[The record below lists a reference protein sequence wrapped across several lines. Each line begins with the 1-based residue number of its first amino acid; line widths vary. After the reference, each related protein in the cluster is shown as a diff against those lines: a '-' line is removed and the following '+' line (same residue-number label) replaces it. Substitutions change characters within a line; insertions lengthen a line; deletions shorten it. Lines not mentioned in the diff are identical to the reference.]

1 MLRFAPMNARLLSSP
16 LLRVS
21 RIGAALA
28 ARVDAAPRRFGC
40 VHSVFERAVN
50 IRAHDDRLLTLH
62 GPGPLAAPFAM
73 ALEHLPPIGS
83 MEPGMAVE
91 RIDRQLI
98 FRSLRG
104 DLRLAW
110 RGARVADLSIVL
122 ASDRGPLAAALLDAP
137 LPAGAPALS
146 SPSAIEAWRRLAG
159 GIRKGDWPSFV
170 DGALRLIGLGEG
182 LTPAGDDCLVGVLAV
197 MRRFRP
203 GFLLRHPDIG
213 HAIASA
219 ARGGTTAVAREF
231 LLHALDGAFSEGVIA
246 LASAPTTGAAQSALA
261 RLLTMGATSG
271 ADTAAGMRLA
281 LAAIEAP

>member
-1 MLRFAPMNARLLSSP
+1 MIARPLSSA

-21 RIGAALA
+21 RVGAALA
-28 ARVDAAPRRFGC
+28 GRVAAAPRRFGC

-50 IRAHDDRLLTLH
+50 IQAHDDRLLALH

-73 ALEHLPPIGS
+73 ALEQLPPPGS

-91 RIDRQLI
+91 RIDGQLI
-98 FRSLRG
+98 LGGFRL
-104 DLRLAW
+104 DW
-110 RGARVADLSIVL
+110 RGARVADLSIVP
-122 ASDRGPLAAALLDAP
+122 ARDRGPLAAALLEAP
-137 LPAGAPALS
+137 LPAGAAALS
-146 SPSAIEAWRRLAG
+146 SPSAIEARWRMAD
-159 GIRKGDWPSFV
+159 GITNGDWPSFV

-203 GFLLRHPDIG
+203 GFLLRHPGIC

-246 LASAPTTGAAQSALA
+246 LASAPTTGAGRSALA
-261 RLLTMGATSG
+261 RLLRMGATSG

-281 LAAIEAP
+281 LAALEGP